1 VNVCVQWGDEKSC
14 KILVG
19 TPRRKW
25 EVMEVERERVDWM
38 QLAQD
43 RNEWRALVSTVIDEI

>member
-1 VNVCVQWGDEKSC
+1 VCVQWGDEKSC